1 MQPRIEQK
9 LNTNSLGYVG
19 LLRWLYAADAQML
32 YPARQVSST
41 YFDTPRFQMYHDT
54 VEGIVPRR
62 KVRIRCYGIHS
73 MNCGSSH
80 TLETKLTT
88 ELGRRKQTQQ
98 IAQSDG
104 IWHVALTDP
113 QYGWLKPSIH
123 VTYDREYFSVKGIRM
138 TIDRSI
144 RYRLPDSVSEAWTE
158 DEEVAVEIKAPIGTN
173 PDWLSNQFPFPRI
186 HFSKYER
193 AVDRLSQFSNGF
205 D

>member
-9 LNTNSLGYVG
+9 LNTNSLGFVG
-19 LLRWLYAADAQML
+19 LLRWLHAADGKIL
-32 YPARQVSST
+32 YPSRQVSST
-41 YFDTPRFQMYHDT
+41 YFDTPSFQMYHDT

-73 MNCGSSH
+73 LNCGSSH

-88 ELGRRKQTQQ
+88 ELGRRKQTQP
-98 IAQSDG
+98 IDQSGG
-104 IWHVALTDP
+104 IWNVELPDP
-113 QYGWLKPSIH
+113 QYGWLRPSIH
-123 VTYDREYFSVKGIRM
+123 VTYEREYFSIKGIRM

-144 RYRLPDSVSEAWTE
+144 RYSLPDSVSHAWTE
-158 DEEVAVEIKAPIGTN
+158 DDEVAVEIKAPAETN
-173 PDWLSNQFPFPRI
+173 LDWLSNEFPFPRI

-193 AVDRLSQFSNGF
+193 AVARLSQSSHGS